1 MVLHEILSKK
11 YAKEVILLLDG
22 EDELYF
28 TQLQKL
34 TGAYKSNLSKL
45 LKYLEGLNVISRRF
59 EDESYLKKGVPR
71 VYFKLTPR
79 GKKIAKLLKKID
91 ELEKELDLSEKSEN
105 SIVIKGNV
113 SGNNI
118 IIGGNS
124 NVHIKK

>member
-1 MVLHEILSKK
+1 MVLQNILSKK

-45 LKYLEGLNVISRRF
+45 LKYLEELGVISRRF

-71 VYFKLTPR
+71 VYFRLTLK

-91 ELEKELDLSEKSEN
+91 ELEKELESDN
-105 SIVIKGNV
+105 SVVINGNV
-113 SGNNI
+113 SGENI
-118 IIGGNS
+118 IIGNS
-124 NVHIKK
+124 NSTIHIKKH

>member
-1 MVLHEILSKK
+1 MVLQNILSKK
-11 YAKEVILLLDG
+11 YAKEVILLLDR

-45 LKYLEGLNVISRRF
+45 LKYLEELGVISRRF

-71 VYFKLTPR
+71 VYFRLTLK

-91 ELEKELDLSEKSEN
+91 ELEKELESDN
-105 SIVIKGNV
+105 SVVINGNV
-113 SGNNI
+113 SGENI
-118 IIGGNS
+118 IIGNS
-124 NVHIKK
+124 NSTIHIKKH

>member
-1 MVLHEILSKK
+1 MVLHNILSKK

-45 LKYLEGLNVISRRF
+45 LKYLEGLGVISRRF

-71 VYFKLTPR
+71 VYFKLTPK

-91 ELEKELDLSEKSEN
+91 ELEEELELSDN
-105 SIVIKGNV
+105 SVVINGNV
-113 SGNNI
+113 SGENI
-118 IIGGNS
+118 IIGNS
-124 NVHIKK
+124 NSTIHIKKH